1 MRDFFR
7 DAGIALGHLICVLI
21 LLYCFSKADGYTNDE
36 NNIVHTVELPS
47 LEQTEIATAAST
59 PTPTV
64 TLVPTL
70 TPTPTA
76 TLVPTLT
83 PTPTVTLVPTSTPTP
98 TVTLVPTSTPTP
110 IPTPTPTLTS
120 IPSPIDE
127 VTGRNITKNSVRENI
142 ASGVYSALNN
152 KSDSWW
158 FKRKD
163 NNVPSGSGEIFD
175 ISKYQGAYI
184 NKNVSEDD
192 KVIYLTIDCGYG
204 SDNTEILLDI
214 FKEENVQVTFFV
226 TNYFLKANPDE
237 VRRMAEE
244 GHFVGNHSV
253 THPDLTQL
261 TDDEIYN
268 EIIGC
273 EEKYYELTGKQMDL
287 FFRPPGGDYSKR
299 TMQITK
305 DLGYFSVFWSVAYY
319 DYDKD
324 NQPGKEYVLN
334 HFVQYHHNGA
344 IILMHNDSDSNR
356 DAMRD
361 VIIYLKEQGYRFG
374 SLEELR

>member
-1 MRDFFR
+1 VDEQEP
-7 DAGIALGHLICVLI
+7 
-21 LLYCFSKADGYTNDE
+21 YT
-36 NNIVHTVELPS
+36 S
-47 LEQTEIATAAST
+47 
-59 PTPTV
+59 
-64 TLVPTL
+64 
-70 TPTPTA
+70 
-76 TLVPTLT
+76 
-83 PTPTVTLVPTSTPTP
+83 
-98 TVTLVPTSTPTP
+98 
-110 IPTPTPTLTS
+110 
-120 IPSPIDE
+120 
-127 VTGRNITKNSVRENI
+127 
-142 ASGVYSALNN
+142 
-152 KSDSWW
+152 
-158 FKRKD
+158 
-163 NNVPSGSGEIFD
+163 
-175 ISKYQGAYI
+175 
-184 NKNVSEDD
+184 
-192 KVIYLTIDCGYG
+192 
-204 SDNTEILLDI
+204 
-214 FKEENVQVTFFV
+214 
-226 TNYFLKANPDE
+226 FLK
-237 VRRMAEE
+237 
-244 GHFVGNHSV
+244 
-253 THPDLTQL
+253 L

-374 SLEELR
+374 SLEELQ